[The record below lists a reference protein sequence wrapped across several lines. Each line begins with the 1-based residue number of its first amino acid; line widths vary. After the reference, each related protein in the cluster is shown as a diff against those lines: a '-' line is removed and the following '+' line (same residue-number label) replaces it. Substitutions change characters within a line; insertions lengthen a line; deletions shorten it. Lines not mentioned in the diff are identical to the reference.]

1 METKATFIVRKQF
14 LAITARAVCRRQE
27 NNNNNNNNQASVAIT
42 E

>member
-27 NNNNNNNNQASVAIT
+27 NNNNNNNN
-42 E
+42 